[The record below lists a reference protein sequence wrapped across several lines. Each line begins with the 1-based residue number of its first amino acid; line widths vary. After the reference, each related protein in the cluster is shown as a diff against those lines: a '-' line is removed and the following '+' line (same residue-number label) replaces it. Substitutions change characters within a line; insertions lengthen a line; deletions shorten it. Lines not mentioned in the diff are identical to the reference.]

1 MRPHVD
7 KTRIEFKNAVM
18 NQKEDAQN
26 DDLETIHKGV
36 AEQQRRSLT
45 LHKQTDKQL
54 WRTPEEVVVKEK
66 EAAAGRHFTEEG

>member
-1 MRPHVD
+1 
-7 KTRIEFKNAVM
+7 M

-26 DDLETIHKGV
+26 DDLETIHKGGV

-66 EAAAGRHFTEEG
+66 GAAAGRHFTEEG